1 VRDFR
6 KEYQMPQEKLS
17 VVLRILDSETQLIE
31 RADKKAIALLSIVG
45 VFMVFFIVYYRLVPV
60 NPVTVTLTASYF
72 VFAILS
78 IVSLVMTVRPR
89 IHRGEGTENQDVE
102 GIPPHEPAFFDGIRK
117 FPSLEAYRKVLGEMM
132 NDESAVFNIYSRQ
145 IFNLAQI
152 NAAKYKHLHRATFI
166 TIAALAIELTIII
179 YLFASYMGAGIMPPI
194 I

>member
-1 VRDFR
+1 
-6 KEYQMPQEKLS
+6 
-17 VVLRILDSETQLIE
+17 
-31 RADKKAIALLSIVG
+31 
-45 VFMVFFIVYYRLVPV
+45 
-60 NPVTVTLTASYF
+60 
-72 VFAILS
+72 
-78 IVSLVMTVRPR
+78 
-89 IHRGEGTENQDVE
+89 
-102 GIPPHEPAFFDGIRK
+102 
-117 FPSLEAYRKVLGEMM
+117 MM

>member
-1 VRDFR
+1 
-6 KEYQMPQEKLS
+6 MSQEKLS
-17 VVLRILDSETQLIE
+17 AVLRILDSETQLIE
-31 RADKKAIALLSIVG
+31 RADRKAIALLSILG

-60 NPVTVTLTASYF
+60 NPVTVALTASYF

-89 IHRGEGTENQDVE
+89 IHRGEETESPDVDTT
-102 GIPPHEPAFFDGIRK
+102 PAYEPAFFDGICK
-117 FPSLEAYRKVLGEMM
+117 FPSLSAYRQVLGEMM
-132 NDESAVFNIYSRQ
+132 SNESATFNIYTRQ

-166 TIAALAIELTIII
+166 TIAALAIELSIII
-179 YLFASYMGAGIMPPI
+179 YLFASYMGVGIMPPI